1 MRSWVARLA
10 ELILVAA
17 ACWAMVGVSGQT
29 KPVEAVRAPAFGWQL
44 PDWMAPPPVPA
55 DNPMSAAKVE
65 LGRYLFFDA
74 RLAGLN
80 YISCSTCHRPELG
93 FTDGRPVA
101 IGVTGER
108 HPRNSQPLANAGYLP
123 ALTWADPAVTSLEEQ
138 SKLPLFGDHP
148 VEMLAAGRE
157 PAIIARLEVDRRY
170 LQLFAAAFPET
181 GGRIDF
187 VAIRKALAAFERTLL
202 SFDAPYD
209 RWRHAGGADAISA
222 AAKRG
227 ESLFG
232 SERLR
237 CSQCHPA
244 PFFTDAVGSP
254 HYHNTGLDNLD
265 GAGALPA
272 GNQGRIEH
280 TGDPADMG
288 RFRTPSLRNV
298 AVTAP
303 YMHDG
308 SIGTLGEVIDH
319 YAGGGRSALAGH
331 RSPLTSP
338 LISGFTLDN
347 KEKADLIAFLEALTD
362 PSFLTNPEIQSPFR

>member
-1 MRSWVARLA
+1 MIGCSAGLERALAPGLAERRRSAMRSRTARLA
-10 ELILVAA
+10 IALL
-17 ACWAMVGVSGQT
+17 VGVAGWATGGPYGQGQSAGRR
-29 KPVEAVRAPAFGWQL
+29 PPSPEAATAFGCRL
-44 PDWMAPPPVPA
+44 PDWMPPPPVPP
-55 DNPMSAAKVE
+55 DNPMSAAKVD

-108 HPRNSQPLANAGYLP
+108 HPRNSQPLANIGYLP

-181 GGRIDF
+181 GGWIDF

-209 RWRHAGGADAISA
+209 RWRHAGGAD
-222 AAKRG
+222 
-227 ESLFG
+227 
-232 SERLR
+232 
-237 CSQCHPA
+237 
-244 PFFTDAVGSP
+244 
-254 HYHNTGLDNLD
+254 
-265 GAGALPA
+265 
-272 GNQGRIEH
+272 
-280 TGDPADMG
+280 
-288 RFRTPSLRNV
+288 
-298 AVTAP
+298 
-303 YMHDG
+303 
-308 SIGTLGEVIDH
+308 
-319 YAGGGRSALAGH
+319 
-331 RSPLTSP
+331 
-338 LISGFTLDN
+338 
-347 KEKADLIAFLEALTD
+347 
-362 PSFLTNPEIQSPFR
+362 

>member
-1 MRSWVARLA
+1 MLCPKPRRLDALCQSGPHFPPSKGGRPAGTTRGLPRLARTESPATRSWVARLA

-44 PDWMAPPPVPA
+44 PDWMAPPLVPA

-108 HPRNSQPLANAGYLP
+108 HPRNSQPLANVGYLP

-181 GGRIDF
+181 GGRVDF
-187 VAIRKALAAFERTLL
+187 VALRKALAAVERALL
-202 SFDAPYD
+202 SFGAPYD
-209 RWRHAGGADAISA
+209 PGGPAGGSISSPFARPWQRSSGRCCRSMRPTTGGGTRAERMRSAPRRSGARACSA
-222 AAKRG
+222 ASGCGAASAIRRR
-227 ESLFG
+227 S
-232 SERLR
+232 SPMPSAHRITTI
-237 CSQCHPA
+237 PA
-244 PFFTDAVGSP
+244 SA
-254 HYHNTGLDNLD
+254 
-265 GAGALPA
+265 
-272 GNQGRIEH
+272 IW
-280 TGDPADMG
+280 
-288 RFRTPSLRNV
+288 
-298 AVTAP
+298 TAP
-303 YMHDG
+303 VPCRPATKAG
-308 SIGTLGEVIDH
+308 SSTPGTPRTW
-319 YAGGGRSALAGH
+319 AGSARRACAM
-331 RSPLTSP
+331 SP
-338 LISGFTLDN
+338 
-347 KEKADLIAFLEALTD
+347 
-362 PSFLTNPEIQSPFR
+362 

>member
-1 MRSWVARLA
+1 MRSWVAWLA

-17 ACWAMVGVSGQT
+17 ACWALVGVSGQT

-108 HPRNSQPLANAGYLP
+108 HPRNSQPLANVGYLP
-123 ALTWADPAVTSLEEQ
+123 ALTWADPGVTSLEEQ

-170 LQLFAAAFPET
+170 LQLFSAAFPET

-232 SERLR
+232 SERLGAASAIR
-237 CSQCHPA
+237 RRSSPMPSAHRSTTIPA
-244 PFFTDAVGSP
+244 ST
-254 HYHNTGLDNLD
+254 
-265 GAGALPA
+265 
-272 GNQGRIEH
+272 IW
-280 TGDPADMG
+280 
-288 RFRTPSLRNV
+288 
-298 AVTAP
+298 TAP
-303 YMHDG
+303 VPCPPATKAG
-308 SIGTLGEVIDH
+308 SSTPGNPRTW
-319 YAGGGRSALAGH
+319 AGSARRACAM
-331 RSPLTSP
+331 SP
-338 LISGFTLDN
+338 
-347 KEKADLIAFLEALTD
+347 
-362 PSFLTNPEIQSPFR
+362 